1 MHSAAWRISLW
12 ATLAFAI
19 GTMLVFAM
27 LHRFVA
33 NDIQRR
39 SDAWLSGEVAVL
51 GDVAG
56 RTPKDRLYGRVVREV
71 AELASREV
79 PDKLRS
85 NSNENDSVFFLQA
98 GDDGTLKLWVGAGDG
113 MPNLAAIRARKF
125 VSDVPYDLNVKGF
138 NHPFRVASVRLE
150 DGSHIYLGLS
160 ERDELRV
167 LKNLRIRFFCLWLLI
182 VSFGA
187 AIVFFV
193 TRRMLGHVRKI
204 TEAASQIGQSDLSSR
219 VPTSRRNDEVAH
231 LARTLNHM
239 LDRIENTVHQLHTIT
254 DSLAHDLRSPLT
266 AIRGKLE
273 TALSNDV
280 RVDQTEPIVSAIDE
294 LDRLTNFLNTSLD
307 VAEAKADALRLSRI
321 EIDLDELVR
330 GMLDLY
336 EPCMNDKGLGV
347 RYRSVGPVKVLADAA
362 LLHRVIAN
370 ILDNELKHLPASCT
384 VYLLLQT
391 DEDVATL
398 IVEDDGPGFD
408 VDVCRHLFERRIRG
422 RESRGHGLGLA
433 FVEAVVR
440 VHGGR
445 VTAIN
450 RSEGGARLSITLP
463 LCNVTSVAGSHTL
476 ALTNDGTVRYAAPLP
491 MASPSIVSDSSAVLV
506 KNESGK
512 SWCGA
517 ARCSR
522 ARSSDPPDS
531 AISDFDNASGLT
543 SE

>member
-1 MHSAAWRISLW
+1 MSSKTVNPVMHSAAWRISLW

-39 SDAWLSGEVAVL
+39 SDAWLTGEVAVL

-98 GDDGTLKLWVGAGDG
+98 GDDRTLKLWVGAGDG

-125 VSDVPYDLNVKGF
+125 ISDVPYDLNVKGF
-138 NHPFRVASVRLE
+138 NHPFRVASVRLD

-167 LKNLRIRFFCLWLLI
+167 LRNLRYRFFCPWLLI
-182 VSFGA
+182 VLFGSV
-187 AIVFFV
+187 IVFFV
-193 TRRMLGHVRKI
+193 TRRMLGHVREI
-204 TEAASQIGQSDLSSR
+204 TEAASRIGQSDLSSR
-219 VPTSRRNDEVAH
+219 VPSSKRNEEVGQ

-280 RVDQTEPIVSAIDE
+280 REDHAEPIVSAIDE
-294 LDRLTNFLNTSLD
+294 LDRLTEFLNTSLD
-307 VAEAKADALRLSRI
+307 VAEAKADALRLSRT
-321 EIDLDELVR
+321 EVDLNVLVR
-330 GMLDLY
+330 GMIDLY
-336 EPCMNDKGLGV
+336 EPSMSDKELGV
-347 RYRSVGPVKVLADAA
+347 QIRSGGSVKVFADPA

-370 ILDNELKHLPASCT
+370 LLDNELKHLPASCLVCVSLRADDHT
-384 VYLLLQT
+384 
-391 DEDVATL
+391 ATL
-398 IVEDDGPGFD
+398 
-408 VDVCRHLFERRIRG
+408 
-422 RESRGHGLGLA
+422 
-433 FVEAVVR
+433 
-440 VHGGR
+440 
-445 VTAIN
+445 
-450 RSEGGARLSITLP
+450 
-463 LCNVTSVAGSHTL
+463 
-476 ALTNDGTVRYAAPLP
+476 TV
-491 MASPSIVSDSSAVLV
+491 
-506 KNESGK
+506 
-512 SWCGA
+512 
-517 ARCSR
+517 
-522 ARSSDPPDS
+522 
-531 AISDFDNASGLT
+531 
-543 SE
+543 